1 MFGIVHAGM
10 SLLIIPFFLFAIA
23 ISAFVPHAS
32 NQTAPNISP
41 AAMLGISIPL
51 IILLPIFYGVMG
63 FVFGII
69 GAVLYNLVARW
80 IGGFEVE
87 VEEVA

>member
-10 SLLIIPFFLFAIA
+10 SLLIVPFFLLAAVMGAFAQHTNNPSAGNLPAAAIA
-23 ISAFVPHAS
+23 GVSMVI
-32 NQTAPNISP
+32 
-41 AAMLGISIPL
+41 
-51 IILLPIFYGVMG
+51 IILLPVFYGIMG

-69 GAVLYNLVARW
+69 GAALYNLVARW

-87 VEEVA
+87 IEEVA